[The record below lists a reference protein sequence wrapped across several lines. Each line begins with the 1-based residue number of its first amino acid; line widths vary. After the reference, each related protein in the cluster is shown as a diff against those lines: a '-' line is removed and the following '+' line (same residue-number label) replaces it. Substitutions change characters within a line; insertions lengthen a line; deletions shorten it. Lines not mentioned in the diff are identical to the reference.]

1 MTLHQ
6 SDRHQELVILLA
18 RKPADCWPAIVN
30 LWASAK
36 RIYTSPAGPN
46 GFVDP
51 AYELVEM
58 ICDRIEEFSPLL
70 KQNLTNPNP
79 NVCAYC
85 VTCLERVDQL
95 RLTVE
100 QRQELL
106 QRDEVLDVVT
116 GCFGSKPTL
125 ARFVERSG
133 QSHL

>member
-18 RKPADCWPAIVN
+18 HKPADCWPAIVN

-36 RIYTSPAGPN
+36 RIYTSPAGPT
-46 GFVDP
+46 GFVHP

-58 ICDRIEEFSPLL
+58 ICDRIEDFLPLL
-70 KQNLTNPNP
+70 KQNLTNLNP

-95 RLTVE
+95 RLTDE
-100 QRQELL
+100 QREELL

-125 ARFVERSG
+125 ARFVERSR